1 MTKRIKFTG
10 FISIVFI
17 FLLILPSCSKI
28 DADDNETVTYQ
39 RIIPD
44 SKREKAAEW
53 VRSVV
58 EAAYKYGH
66 NGGDLDDPEDVVA
79 EARRTARD
87 IFGELTIG
95 ISIHRSWVG
104 YIEFIPY
111 EKCSPR
117 QKALCDKFKD
127 TGGIE

>member
-1 MTKRIKFTG
+1 MIRRNKLTG
-10 FISIVFI
+10 FICIMFV
-17 FLLILPSCSKI
+17 FLLILPSCSKTS
-28 DADDNETVTYQ
+28 ADDNETVSYM

-79 EARRTARD
+79 EARRTAKD

-111 EKCSPR
+111 DKCSSR
-117 QKALCDKFKD
+117 QKALCDKFKE
-127 TGGIE
+127 TGSIK